1 MRKVLKWLGIVLG
14 SLVGLIV
21 LMVVALNIVASIR
34 MTRTYDVQP
43 QPIAIPKSLLGCLKK
58 GHS

>member
-21 LMVVALNIVASIR
+21 LAVIALNVVASIC
-34 MTRTYDVQP
+34 MTRTYDFQP
-43 QPIAIPKSLLGCLKK
+43 QPIAVPSDEASIAAER
-58 GHS
+58 